1 LTVCVVVLGRY
12 VPQLEFLFVLLGDE
26 PVMPPAAQ
34 FYQRLL
40 AMDQREAQSIAVDFL
55 KANDTLALYDSVI
68 VPALAMAEEDRHKGA
83 LESGREEFIV
93 QSITEFILEV
103 PQISED
109 FAAENGET
117 GGKMPAERSL
127 DIVCMAA
134 ADQAD
139 EIVATM
145 LAQVLEAA
153 GHTVA
158 CLPVA
163 ESRSES
169 ERMLHELDRPIDVVL
184 ISALPPFALLSA
196 RTISKRAHM
205 QYPNAEIVIGLWQ
218 FSSDAKKAAE
228 RLDKVFPNPVVTSL
242 ADAVAHVEAGN
253 GTPPAELSQGFSASE
268 RDAHDRY
275 R

>member
-1 LTVCVVVLGRY
+1 
-12 VPQLEFLFVLLGDE
+12 
-26 PVMPPAAQ
+26 
-34 FYQRLL
+34 
-40 AMDQREAQSIAVDFL
+40 MDQREAQAIAVEFL
-55 KANDTLALYDSVI
+55 KANDSLALYDGVI
-68 VPALAMAEEDRHKGA
+68 VPALAMAEDDRHKGA
-83 LESGREEFIV
+83 LEAGREEFIV

-109 FAAENGET
+109 FAVENGREP
-117 GGKMPAERSL
+117 GKIPAEKPL

-139 EIVATM
+139 EIVSAM
-145 LAQVLEAA
+145 LAQLLEAA
-153 GHTVA
+153 GHSVT

-163 ESRSES
+163 ESRAEN
-169 ERMLHELDRPIDVVL
+169 ERPPHTLDRPIDLVL

-228 RLDKVFPNPVVTSL
+228 RLDKIFPDPVVTSL
-242 ADAVAHVEAGN
+242 ADAVAHISTGSGAPESTHGIPIAV
-253 GTPPAELSQGFSASE
+253 
-268 RDAHDRY
+268 
-275 R
+275 